1 VLVPMFL
8 ATVNDDGDVRVVSV
22 TAAQLAAAPGIAK
35 PEEVTLREEDRIS
48 GYFGGGHLH
57 ATPERSEPLL

>member
-1 VLVPMFL
+1 VI
-8 ATVNDDGDVRVVSV
+8 DDGDVRVVSV
-22 TAAQLAAAPGIAK
+22 TAGQLATAPGIAK
-35 PEEVTLREEDRIS
+35 PDEITLREEDRIA